1 MHVPNAEAAF
11 VSERKFLE
19 YLLSD
24 THPVGRFKAAF
35 FKSLGYS
42 LDATD
47 DLKQAL
53 FAILANEVTE
63 VSDNAYGTKY
73 VVRGVVTGPNG
84 TSRAIVTV
92 WIILSEEQSPR
103 FVTAYPEEGSDD

>member
-1 MHVPNAEAAF
+1 MHVPNAESAF
-11 VSERKFLE
+11 VSEPKLRQ

-35 FKSLGYS
+35 FRSLGYS
-42 LDATD
+42 VDAAD
-47 DLKQAL
+47 DLKEAL
-53 FAILANEVTE
+53 VALLANEVTE
-63 VSDNAYGTKY
+63 VSENAYGTKY
-73 VVRGVVTGPNG
+73 VVPGVVTGPNG
-84 TSRAIVTV
+84 TSRALVTV